1 MQGTPECALFVPY
14 LSQTIG
20 NEYARTRIKMTMI
33 LYKTE
38 QTQTVVSQLAHSFNQ
53 RARDS
58 SSLERTKIPRR
69 IVWFFVGF
77 SFYTPFARSL
87 HGFCTVRI
95 FRVRWSKSVNY
106 SAIRAIF
113 CNSGQQSQAEL
124 CFYGRVCVLQKL
136 QKCRHGDGRFCF
148 NRGSLHRC
156 CSLYGFHI
164 TAGDHQ
170 LVSRAQAARWNR

>member
-1 MQGTPECALFVPY
+1 MIPPGLWAVRYPVYRMQCAPECALFVPY
-14 LSQTIG
+14 PSQTIG
-20 NEYARTRIKMTMI
+20 NEHARTRIKITII
-33 LYKTE
+33 LYKAK

-69 IVWFFVGF
+69 IVRFLVGF

-113 CNSGQQSQAEL
+113 FAIQVSKAKRSCAFTEGSASFRSSNSADTEM
-124 CFYGRVCVLQKL
+124 V
-136 QKCRHGDGRFCF
+136 
-148 NRGSLHRC
+148 GSASTGVACTSVAPGL
-156 CSLYGFHI
+156 
-164 TAGDHQ
+164 
-170 LVSRAQAARWNR
+170 